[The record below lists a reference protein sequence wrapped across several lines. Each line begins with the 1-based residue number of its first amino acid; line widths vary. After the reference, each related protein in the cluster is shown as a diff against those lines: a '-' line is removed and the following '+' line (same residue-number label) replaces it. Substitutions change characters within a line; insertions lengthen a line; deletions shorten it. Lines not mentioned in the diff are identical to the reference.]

1 MEYWSFGVMNKKPTT
16 ERGSG
21 GALPQY
27 SNTPSLHH
35 SASPAA
41 PPARRNRNRG
51 YMQLRV
57 WQDAIELYSLVRK
70 AVNGWSFEEKKL
82 ASQALASADS
92 VHRNIAEGYC
102 RRSIKEYIQH
112 LYVALGSLGETVSGF
127 VAYSRA
133 GQIVPAVF
141 ESLDAHS
148 FRLENGLLRLVES
161 LERKREDEDWID
173 SLIVR
178 ESNDSYDIQPE
189 QTVRY

>member
-1 MEYWSFGVMNKKPTT
+1 MNMKPNT
-16 ERGSG
+16 EKVSCA
-21 GALPQY
+21 ALPQY
-27 SNTPSLHH
+27 SNTPSPQH
-35 SASPAA
+35 SA
-41 PPARRNRNRG
+41 PARRNRNRG

-57 WQDAIELYSLVRK
+57 WQDAIELYSLVRQTVK
-70 AVNGWSFEEKKL
+70 GWPFEEKKL

-127 VAYSRA
+127 AAYSGA
-133 GQIVPAVF
+133 GQIAPAVF
-141 ESLDAHS
+141 ASLDAHS
-148 FRLENGLLRLVES
+148 SRLENGLLRLVES
-161 LERKREDEDWID
+161 LERKREDDDWID

-178 ESNDSYDIQPE
+178 ESNDTYDIQPE